1 MKPMLF
7 VGGLRV
13 IRSFTGWVVLPLIFP
28 KVPQSSLGI
37 LRIPHLPPST
47 IEISSPRSQGTKA
60 LWPPGMASNW
70 PNALSAFRVI
80 SRIREGF
87 ATMPKIGE
95 AKVGPMGYIYITCRY
110 GPLPSNSD
118 HQYYYIFSRES
129 L

>member
-37 LRIPHLPPST
+37 LRVPHLPPPQSRFH
-47 IEISSPRSQGTKA
+47 PRGTKA

-87 ATMPKIGE
+87 ATMPEIGD
-95 AKVGPMGYIYITCRY
+95 AKVGLMGYIYIY
-110 GPLPSNSD
+110 IYNVQVWPPS
-118 HQYYYIFSRES
+118 E
-129 L
+129 